1 MCDEFCC
8 CDTDKLVEPVAP
20 VIGYVVK
27 IALRMN
33 TIEVSSEQPLVS
45 STNSSNFMLAI
56 RTISFLWV
64 THISTNL
71 SNTGNNF
78 RIVVY
83 GSSNRWY

>member
-1 MCDEFCC
+1 
-8 CDTDKLVEPVAP
+8 
-20 VIGYVVK
+20 
-27 IALRMN
+27 
-33 TIEVSSEQPLVS
+33 
-45 STNSSNFMLAI
+45 
-56 RTISFLWV
+56 LWV